1 MSENFVEIILLI
13 EQFFNRAISVLRQKG
28 TLKFKKS
35 NGTGSALSKLV
46 LLGSG
51 IFLYVDV
58 FFLSFLFV

>member
-35 NGTGSALSKLV
+35 NGIGSALSKLV